1 MRTSVE
7 PRDHIS
13 PHRCR
18 GFLPREPA
26 ERCKK
31 QIKDLLTHLL
41 MLLLKLSPLPATL
54 LLPLNP
60 PGNHITTIDDAPQ
73 PPRPLLPKVV
83 TGLHH
88 TLSCISR
95 PNKDKRSRSS
105 TQPGFQV
112 LDYSLDDVAT
122 LEVEATT
129 AIRGSLV
136 ARKAVTGAG
145 GDKNL
150 FNPLLKKKVK
160 VAKMTLK

>member
-54 LLPLNP
+54 LLALNP
-60 PGNHITTIDDAPQ
+60 PGNHIPTIDNTPQ

-105 TQPGFQV
+105 AQPGFQV
-112 LDYSLDDVAT
+112 LDHSLDDVAT
-122 LEVEATT
+122 LEVEAAT

-136 ARKAVTGAG
+136 TRKAVTGAG
-145 GDKNL
+145 RDKNL
-150 FNPLLKKKVK
+150 FNALLKKE
-160 VAKMTLK
+160 